1 MKKLFFVLRPESAN
15 YVLDILQ
22 YCYTKSLII
31 LILLIWWNDMPELD
45 SRVRNI
51 LLVLIIISKTHIG
64 THNRLQDRQ
73 PIII

>member
-1 MKKLFFVLRPESAN
+1 MKSNRDEFRQNFAQKRGEAFVIRS
-15 YVLDILQ
+15 Q
-22 YCYTKSLII
+22 I

-64 THNRLQDRQ
+64 THNHLQDRQ